1 MKGPTGQDGPELGRK
16 MSGDEKVEG
25 GIGEKEARGKRIGKK
40 YGGREAVDRV
50 LHLFCRSTHYTVRE
64 VST

>member
-1 MKGPTGQDGPELGRK
+1 

-50 LHLFCRSTHYTVRE
+50 LQLFCRSTHYTVRE